1 MKYQIVYFSIQI
13 AILQANTYLSEKN
26 ISHET
31 TLGTSTLYSTNAVRK
46 ETNARCWNVE
56 KKEEVVIQECRQL
69 SRHIVDSKKSV
80 NDTENQKHF
89 QIKIRNLRD
98 KFYSQ
103 NIEDA
108 CNWDFSILKLCF
120 MWVYFLL
127 PHMC

>member
-56 KKEEVVIQECRQL
+56 KKKKWSYKNAGNFQDTLLTLRSQTTIQRT
-69 SRHIVDSKKSV
+69 RNI
-80 NDTENQKHF
+80 F
-89 QIKIRNLRD
+89 IKIRNLRD